1 MTPITDVTFKAA
13 KPTLQ
18 ESWRPANRKEP
29 PRPLGAQLVVNSGDH
44 RRRELMGTA
53 TNRLPDYLPL
63 DANDVLD
70 DVGFVIQLDRRA
82 PDADFPRPEAVWV
95 GRCRRI
101 GMAKLTVWGIGPVL
115 VESAMLVISELA
127 TNALR
132 YGIVLGFRLIITT
145 DAIAIVVTDGTVST
159 PQVHKA
165 SAEEE
170 HGRGMYLVET
180 FATKW
185 GVSPDGMAT
194 WCTLATAEGRPR

>member
-1 MTPITDVTFKAA
+1 MSPIPAVAA
-13 KPTLQ
+13 EGTKPLPQ
-18 ESWRPANRKEP
+18 ESWIPANKQAP
-29 PRPLGAQLVVNSGDH
+29 PHPLGVQLVVNSGDH

-63 DANDVLD
+63 DTDDVLD
-70 DVGFVIQLDRRA
+70 QVRFTIQLDPRA
-82 PDADFPRPEAVWV
+82 PGTDVPRSEAVWV
-95 GRCRRI
+95 GHFRRI
-101 GMAKLTVWGIGPVL
+101 SMDKLNLWGMSPVL
-115 VESAMLVISELA
+115 AENAMLVISELA

-180 FATKW
+180 FATQW

-194 WCTLATAEGRPR
+194 WCILATAEGRPR

>member
-1 MTPITDVTFKAA
+1 MTPITDVTFKAT

-18 ESWRPANRKEP
+18 ESWIPANKQASP
-29 PRPLGAQLVVNSGDH
+29 HPLGVQLVVNSGDH

-53 TNRLPDYLPL
+53 TNRLPGYLPL
-63 DANDVLD
+63 DADDVLD
-70 DVGFVIQLDRRA
+70 DVGFAIQLDRRA
-82 PDADFPRPEAVWV
+82 PGTDVPRSEAVWA

-101 GMAKLTVWGIGPVL
+101 SMAKLNLWGMSPVL
-115 VESAMLVISELA
+115 VERAMLVISELA

-145 DAIAIVVTDGTVST
+145 DEIAIVVTDGTVST

-170 HGRGMYLVET
+170 HGRGMYLVDT

>member
-1 MTPITDVTFKAA
+1 MTPITDVTFEAT
-13 KPTLQ
+13 KPTLK
-18 ESWRPANRKEP
+18 ESWIAANRQAP
-29 PRPLGAQLVVNSGDH
+29 SHLLGVQFVADSGDH
-44 RRRELMGTA
+44 RRWELMGTV
-53 TNRLPDYLPL
+53 TSRLPDYLPL
-63 DANDVLD
+63 EADDVLD
-70 DVGFVIQLDRRA
+70 DVGFAVQLDRRA
-82 PDADFPRPEAVWV
+82 PSADVPRSEAVWV

-101 GMAKLTVWGIGPVL
+101 SMAKLNLWGMSPVL
-115 VESAMLVISELA
+115 VENAMLVISELA

-145 DAIAIVVTDGTVST
+145 DEIAIVVTDGTIST

-170 HGRGMYLVET
+170 HGRGMFLVET